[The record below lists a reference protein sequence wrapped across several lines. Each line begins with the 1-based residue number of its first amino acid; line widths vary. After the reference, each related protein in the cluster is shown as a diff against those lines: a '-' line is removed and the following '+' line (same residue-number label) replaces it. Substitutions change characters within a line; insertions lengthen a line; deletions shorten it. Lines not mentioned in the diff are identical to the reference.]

1 MSDGKF
7 GSINDVDEQ
16 SDKKNTQEIHIDC
29 DLNIHYKNISY
40 K

>member
-16 SDKKNTQEIHIDC
+16 SDKKKYTRN
-29 DLNIHYKNISY
+29 SY
-40 K
+40 RLWLKYP